1 MRANREKG
9 NAWITLVVFLL
20 AASGMYAPPV
30 AAHNAY
36 RDTCYSIGASA
47 GYAYNI
53 IYAHHGVFD
62 VDAFMPLNP
71 HFEGEVHLHATTAN
85 TYVVGIQAQPKF
97 PIQREG
103 KDCGEI
109 FVETRLMYELF
120 QRNRIHGLG
129 ASFSVGYRW
138 EYVYA
143 KVGYGLRLASMM
155 DISPHSTDNGILEPH
170 NLVYHVE
177 VFVRPHTSPWNL
189 SFCVTDMT
197 NSQMERMFTPIFIV
211 NSYVDLSPHW
221 RLEMSG
227 RCKPVGI
234 ANMAPSF
241 FGAEGKI
248 GARYRF

>member
-1 MRANREKG
+1 MKLKDKNIRFSILVAFTISVLGISSLPVRAG
-9 NAWITLVVFLL
+9 
-20 AASGMYAPPV
+20 S
-30 AAHNAY
+30 AY
-36 RDTCYSIGASA
+36 RDTCYSICASA

-53 IYAHHGVFD
+53 IYGHHGVFD
-62 VDAFMPLNP
+62 VNAFLPVNP
-71 HFEGEVHLHATTAN
+71 HFEGEINLHATTAN
-85 TYVVGIQAQPKF
+85 TYAVAISAQPKF
-97 PIQREG
+97 PIRRNG
-103 KDCGEI
+103 KDYGEI
-109 FVETRLMYELF
+109 LMDTRLMYELF
-120 QRNRIHGLG
+120 LRNRIHGLA
-129 ASFSVGYRW
+129 ASFAVGYRW
-138 EYVYA
+138 NYIYV

-155 DISPHSTDNGILEPH
+155 DLTSHSTDNGILEPH
-170 NLVYHVE
+170 NLVYHAE

-197 NSQMERMFTPIFIV
+197 ESQMERMFTPIFIV

-234 ANMAPSF
+234 ANLAPSF